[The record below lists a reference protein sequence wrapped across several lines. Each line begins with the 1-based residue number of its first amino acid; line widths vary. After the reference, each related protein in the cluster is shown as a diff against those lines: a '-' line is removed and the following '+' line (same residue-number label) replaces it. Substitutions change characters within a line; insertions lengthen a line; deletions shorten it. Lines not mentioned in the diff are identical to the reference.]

1 MKLYH
6 FFYYIAAI
14 LTTLFKG
21 GKRLPEHYF
30 IRTLVRYEQKTVLG
44 EF

>member
-21 GKRLPEHYF
+21 GKGFRNTILLEH
-30 IRTLVRYEQKTVLG
+30 
-44 EF
+44 